1 MGRGQARLAGTY
13 DNDVVLAGVCEVGN
27 GLGSLQEGGQ
37 PGIGSA
43 SICEGSRLRSGFRG
57 AARKG
62 ARSHDSG
69 GGQSGELE

>member
-37 PGIGSA
+37 PASAEPVSA
-43 SICEGSRLRSGFRG
+43 SVAVSAAVFGAQPARALAPTTPAAAQSR
-57 AARKG
+57 
-62 ARSHDSG
+62 
-69 GGQSGELE
+69 